1 MQIEKRD
8 DGFFIARAG
17 QRDVNLDWTHVVA
30 DGTQVYC
37 RLDIP
42 YPTAVGPGGPFRII
56 GYATPVDDDTCLV
69 FFWRF
74 RQVTGIARESWRF
87 LYRATLEPRHWHVLE
102 QDREMLTNIPA
113 DAHKREMLYQ
123 HDVGV
128 ARMRRTLTQQA
139 KQQIEAEAAAS
150 ARAAG

>member
-1 MQIEKRD
+1 MRKAS
-8 DGFFIARAG
+8 G
-17 QRDVNLDWTHVVA
+17 L
-30 DGTQVYC
+30 
-37 RLDIP
+37 
-42 YPTAVGPGGPFRII
+42 
-56 GYATPVDDDTCLV
+56 
-69 FFWRF
+69 
-74 RQVTGIARESWRF
+74 AREVWRF

-128 ARMRRTLTQQA
+128 ARMRRSLTQQA
-139 KQQIEAEAAAS
+139 RQQLEAEAAAS